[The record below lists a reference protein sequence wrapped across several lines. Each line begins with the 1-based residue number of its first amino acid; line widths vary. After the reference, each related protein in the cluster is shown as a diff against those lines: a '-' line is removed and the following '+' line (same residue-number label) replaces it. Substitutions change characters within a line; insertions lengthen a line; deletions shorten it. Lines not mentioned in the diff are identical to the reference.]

1 MFTSKLELL
10 FMISVRDVP
19 LPLFKV
25 KILNLVFRTYSCALL
40 ATHFPSPWTIV
51 PSPTPIPPFLIA
63 TVICFREQASYTPTI
78 HHFHFQLKTRMLFFL
93 QNILSSFL
101 RVALS
106 FSFGFAFHVTVHV
119 CFVVI
124 IACNHCF
131 LQSYYCCK
139 CTHTC
144 THSSRMACCCSFWA
158 NVHPHTC
165 MSIQRITHAY
175 TPIKVYLQ
183 AYMHPRQLL
192 AVHSSTVLFFFF
204 YFLCNFFITSL
215 LYVKWCTLHRG
226 PCHPHRRATAC
237 TIAKNSHNYRFF
249 SIRIFSP
256 LPHCAP
262 TPHSPTT
269 FANALWWLLG
279 ILVQRW

>member
-1 MFTSKLELL
+1 
-10 FMISVRDVP
+10 MISVRDVP

-93 QNILSSFL
+93 QNIQSTRATSLPSCSIILQL
-101 RVALS
+101 RFC
-106 FSFGFAFHVTVHV
+106 FS
-119 CFVVI
+119 
-124 IACNHCF
+124 CNGTC
-131 LQSYYCCK
+131 LLCCYYCMQSLFFAELLLLQMH
-139 CTHTC
+139 TH
-144 THSSRMACCCSFWA
+144 M
-158 NVHPHTC
+158 HTLI
-165 MSIQRITHAY
+165 SHG
-175 TPIKVYLQ
+175 LLL
-183 AYMHPRQLL
+183 QLL
-192 AVHSSTVLFFFF
+192 GKCAPTHMHVNTTHNTRIHTNKSVFVGVYASASIIGCAQQYRFVFFFF
-204 YFLCNFFITSL
+204 YFLCIFFITSL

-226 PCHPHRRATAC
+226 PWHPHRRATAC